1 MWKVEYRDAKG
12 EVCIWGTEF
21 HTRKAARL
29 WCKKAQ
35 RKSMVLID
43 PDGNREKFFEGV

>member
-1 MWKVEYRDAKG
+1 MWKVEYRDATG
-12 EVCIWGTEF
+12 QQIIWPTDF

-43 PDGNREKFFEGV
+43 PDGNREPFTEGA